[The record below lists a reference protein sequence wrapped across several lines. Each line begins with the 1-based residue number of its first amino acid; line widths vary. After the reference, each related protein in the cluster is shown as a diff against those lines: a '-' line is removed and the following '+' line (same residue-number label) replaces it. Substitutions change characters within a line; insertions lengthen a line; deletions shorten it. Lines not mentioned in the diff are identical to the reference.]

1 MTKGKKL
8 YLAIVVAII
17 VALGIWSI
25 ILDFSR
31 FSSLNFEYDIYPS
44 ALLKRIN
51 VILAASIAW
60 SAGRD
65 RLSPRDS
72 VMMKIIFLFICLAES
87 AFAFRCFTEK
97 TSVDNKLG
105 YNCNACCIS
114 NSVK

>member
-72 VMMKIIFLFICLAES
+72 VMRKTALFIALPKAFCIQMERSGICL
-87 AFAFRCFTEK
+87 FAICTRYV
-97 TSVDNKLG
+97 S
-105 YNCNACCIS
+105 
-114 NSVK
+114 